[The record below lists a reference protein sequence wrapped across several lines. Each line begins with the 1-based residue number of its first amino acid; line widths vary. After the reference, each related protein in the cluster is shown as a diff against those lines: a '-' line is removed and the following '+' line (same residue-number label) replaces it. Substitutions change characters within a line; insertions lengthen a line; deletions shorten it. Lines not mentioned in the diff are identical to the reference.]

1 MKVLFENIHTSHK
14 KSFNILKDNINVSVI
29 SDVNH
34 SSNLYS
40 GELNFLNEM
49 NLCKSDD
56 KIDTHISRLIG
67 NVTPHTDYILE
78 YKRKVYLLILDISN
92 SYQYMDS
99 QKEPLLFEGNTFLK
113 IKKGDFI
120 EFNQFKEHALFW
132 DKRIDIATF
141 WTYR

>member
-1 MKVLFENIHTSHK
+1 MKVLFENIHISHK

-67 NVTPHTDYILE
+67 NVIPHTDS
-78 YKRKVYLLILDISN
+78 ISD